1 MSLRSFCTGAL
12 TAAALLATGCVSSG
26 KYEQL
31 QKDYDALKAV
41 QEKTSGDLKTTQG
54 KAQTLEQALASAESD
69 RKRLGDEQAR
79 LQESLK
85 ALQAEQ
91 ARAQGDNQ
99 KLSDELATVV
109 KDKSKLK
116 ASVDDMK
123 KALDELQ
130 ARKAEAE
137 KRIAEY
143 KNLLGRFKSLI
154 DSGKLKVKI
163 VDGQMVVALATDV
176 LFPSGSAQLSKDG
189 QAAIAEV
196 AAVLASIPGRK
207 FQVQGHTDNVPIKT
221 PQYKSNWDLAAAR
234 AVTVVNK
241 MVEASMPPDR
251 ISAASYGEFK
261 PVAANDSPEGR
272 TQNRRIDI
280 VVVPDLSSLPGF
292 DELQK
297 VGG

>member
-1 MSLRSFCTGAL
+1 MSLRPSSTGIL

-26 KYEQL
+26 THEQL

-41 QEKTSGDLKTTQG
+41 QEKTQQELKTSQG
-54 KAQTLEQALASAESD
+54 QSQTLEQALAAAENE
-69 RKRLGDEQAR
+69 KKELEAEQAR
-79 LQESLK
+79 LQEEQK
-85 ALQAEQ
+85 RLQGEQ
-91 ARAQGDNQ
+91 AR
-99 KLSDELATVV
+99 LSDELATVV

-123 KALDELQ
+123 KALEELQ

-143 KNLLGRFKSLI
+143 KTLLGRFKSLI
-154 DSGKLKVKI
+154 DAGKLKVKI
-163 VDGQMVVALATDV
+163 VDGRMVVALATDV

-196 AAVLASIPGRK
+196 ASVLASIPDRK
-207 FQVQGHTDNVPIKT
+207 FQVEGHTDNVPIKT
-221 PQYKSNWDLAAAR
+221 ALYKSNWDLAAAR

-251 ISAASYGEFK
+251 ISAASFGEHK
-261 PVAANDSPEGR
+261 PVAANETPEGR
-272 TQNRRIDI
+272 TQNRRIEI